1 MSIFEIRGILA
12 RLSSLVGFSNDRFS
26 RLPNNIEL
34 AVIAL
39 AASLL
44 VVMIEFDSPVTQ
56 ITAVAS
62 GFLLQIDCRR
72 NVMNGKLSRL
82 VRES

>member
-1 MSIFEIRGILA
+1 MSILEIRGILVG
-12 RLSSLVGFSNDRFS
+12 LSSLVGFSNDRLS

-34 AVIAL
+34 AAIAL

-44 VVMIEFDSPVTQ
+44 VVMIEFDTPVTQ

-62 GFLLQIDCRR
+62 GILLQIDCRR